1 MLSSLTVISSVELIA
16 FVIAIVGM
24 PIAVSSHGRIALNML
39 ILGLTLTT
47 ERSLLEP
54 GCFTCARR
62 VSDGVALATHM
73 KLTVG
78 SLLSMTNYLAELAEI
93 RAVLGAMIVTTMSAD
108 HRQRISVIRSESF
121 TNRFSLQIVLRGLAL
136 PARLSGCDPHCWM
149 CTVRLVLS
157 SGVRTCVHAWG
168 SLLTFVRA

>member
-1 MLSSLTVISSVELIA
+1 LIA

-24 PIAVSSHGRIALNML
+24 PIAVSSHGRIALTMV

-47 ERSLLEP
+47 DHSLLEL
-54 GCFTCARR
+54 GCLTCARR

-121 TNRFSLQIVLRGLAL
+121 TNRFSLQIVLRGLAN
-136 PARLSGCDPHCWM
+136 PPGSVDVIPTAGCAQC
-149 CTVRLVLS
+149 
-157 SGVRTCVHAWG
+157 AWC
-168 SLLTFVRA
+168 SLLTIVRAWALGALF